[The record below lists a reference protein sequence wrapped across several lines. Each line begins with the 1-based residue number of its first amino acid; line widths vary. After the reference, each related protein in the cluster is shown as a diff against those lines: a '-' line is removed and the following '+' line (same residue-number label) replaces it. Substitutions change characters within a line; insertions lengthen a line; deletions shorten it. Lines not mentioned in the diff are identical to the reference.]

1 MEIIKLIRIR
11 NNAIKDPVHGV
22 LAFVC
27 LNNKKL
33 NRNSPKQYIDDI
45 IGVEYLI
52 IGSGLK

>member
-1 MEIIKLIRIR
+1 MTKLIRIR
-11 NNAIKDPVHGV
+11 NNAIRDPIQGV

-33 NRNSPKQYIDDI
+33 NRKRPKQYIDEI

-52 IGSGLK
+52 KGLGLK